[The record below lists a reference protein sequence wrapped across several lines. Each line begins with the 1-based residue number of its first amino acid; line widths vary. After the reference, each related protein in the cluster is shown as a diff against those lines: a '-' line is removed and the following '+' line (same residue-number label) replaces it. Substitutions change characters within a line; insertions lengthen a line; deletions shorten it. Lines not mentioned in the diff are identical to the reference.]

1 MPKYGHSN
9 CAVCNAP
16 VCPSHIEEK
25 SSNNNNINKKFIHID
40 TYDEYF
46 HAWLMEGVGIYEEY
60 CCNRRHPNKK
70 SHTDLDGNIVYNV
83 TTHNDKIVGT
93 LTDRNKKMNHFS
105 YSNIQSALFL
115 HAYCWEQVKMIR
127 EIINERT
134 SAKSLWWFLAV
145 YSIGTNLVTLEDDTS
160 QDYTDLHL
168 LKNPNINKMNKDRIN
183 SRLEQMIL
191 HYDEW
196 SSNFQIGYWEMR

>member
-16 VCPSHIEEK
+16 VCPSHIGEK
-25 SSNNNNINKKFIHID
+25 SYDGNNINKKFIQID
-40 TYDEYF
+40 TYDKHF

-60 CCNRRHPNKK
+60 CCDRRHPNKK
-70 SHTDLDGNIVYNV
+70 SYTDSDGNIVYDV
-83 TTHNDKIVGT
+83 TTHNAGIVGT
-93 LTDRNKKMNHFS
+93 LADHNKNMNHFS

-115 HAYCWEQVKMIR
+115 HTYCWEQVKMMR
-127 EIINERT
+127 EIIKDKT
-134 SAKSLWWFLAV
+134 PAKSLWWFLAV

-160 QDYTDLHL
+160 QYYTDLYL
-168 LKNPNINKMNKDRIN
+168 LQNPNINKMNKDRIN
-183 SRLEQMIL
+183 NRLEQMIL
-191 HYDEW
+191 RYDEW